1 MIMRDILNVYSPITL
16 DEMSGISLMNRTD
29 TKFVTGIERVRE
41 LLFMAKNDYF
51 VQQTGGMRIL
61 SYYSVYFDTK
71 TFDMYVAHQ
80 NGKLNRQKIRIRSYV
95 DSGDNFLEV
104 KTKNNRGQTDKK
116 RIPVDAFDPFKPQ
129 YNIIFSGDVYDDKPN
144 CVDFLKEY
152 LYYSPVTLKESLE
165 IRFDRITLVNKK
177 KTERLT
183 IDMNLNFLNTYT
195 GITKSLEKLA
205 VIELKRDGLVYSPV
219 LEMLRTLR
227 ILPMGFSKYCI
238 GSAITNL
245 ALKRNRILTKLRQI
259 EKISVV

>member
-1 MIMRDILNVYSPITL
+1 
-16 DEMSGISLMNRTD
+16 MSGISLMNRTD
-29 TKFVTGIERVRE
+29 TKFVAGIERVRE

-104 KTKNNRGQTDKK
+104 KTKNNRGRTDKK
-116 RIPVDAFDPFKPQ
+116 RIPVDTFDPSKPQ
-129 YNIIFSGDVYDDKPN
+129 YNIIFSDDIHDDKLN

-152 LYYSPVTLKESLE
+152 LHCSPATLKESLE

-183 IDMNLNFLNTYT
+183 IDMNLNFFNTST
-195 GITKSLEKLA
+195 GIIKSLEKLA
-205 VIELKRDGLVYSPV
+205 VIELKRDGLVHSPV

-245 ALKRNRILTKLRQI
+245 ALKRNRILSKLRQI

>member
-1 MIMRDILNVYSPITL
+1 MHSIR
-16 DEMSGISLMNRTD
+16 
-29 TKFVTGIERVRE
+29 
-41 LLFMAKNDYF
+41 
-51 VQQTGGMRIL
+51 
-61 SYYSVYFDTK
+61 
-71 TFDMYVAHQ
+71 
-80 NGKLNRQKIRIRSYV
+80 LNRNTTLYFPVTFMTI
-95 DSGDNFLEV
+95 N
-104 KTKNNRGQTDKK
+104 QT
-116 RIPVDAFDPFKPQ
+116 VS
-129 YNIIFSGDVYDDKPN
+129 IFSKNISIILPSH
-144 CVDFLKEY
+144 LR
-152 LYYSPVTLKESLE
+152 S
-165 IRFDRITLVNKK
+165 FDRITLVNKK

-245 ALKRNRILTKLRQI
+245 ALKRNRILPKLRQI